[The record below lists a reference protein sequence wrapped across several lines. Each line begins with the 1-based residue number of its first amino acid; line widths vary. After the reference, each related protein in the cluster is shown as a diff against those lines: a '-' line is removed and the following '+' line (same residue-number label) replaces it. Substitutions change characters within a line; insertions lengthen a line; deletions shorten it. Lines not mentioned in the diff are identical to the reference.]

1 MNGAQGIIDTIL
13 ENARDDAAHTLAQAR
28 DKAKKLHDAAEE
40 GAKNRLDAALE
51 RAESD
56 AAQRR
61 ERSLRMEQLELR
73 KAVLGQQREL
83 IDQAF
88 QGALEQL
95 VNMDEDK
102 KRQLHLR
109 SILASA
115 EGGEALHPAKD
126 ELALYTPAFLAGIN
140 QALEKA
146 GKKPLTLAKAL
157 ETIRGGLV
165 LESDGVEQNLSYE
178 ALLRGVRDSLE
189 PEVARVL
196 FEET

>member
-1 MNGAQGIIDTIL
+1 MNGAQTIIDTIL

-83 IDQAF
+83 IDQALPGRV
-88 QGALEQL
+88 GA
-95 VNMDEDK
+95 
-102 KRQLHLR
+102 
-109 SILASA
+109 
-115 EGGEALHPAKD
+115 
-126 ELALYTPAFLAGIN
+126 AG
-140 QALEKA
+140 QH
-146 GKKPLTLAKAL
+146 G
-157 ETIRGGLV
+157 RG
-165 LESDGVEQNLSYE
+165 
-178 ALLRGVRDSLE
+178 
-189 PEVARVL
+189 
-196 FEET
+196 

>member
-1 MNGAQGIIDTIL
+1 MNGAQTIIDTIL

-40 GAKNRLDAALE
+40 GAKNRLDAALD

-95 VNMDEDK
+95 AK
-102 KRQLHLR
+102 
-109 SILASA
+109 
-115 EGGEALHPAKD
+115 EGDYRFDTGNPPPPYAGGTGG
-126 ELALYTPAFLAGIN
+126 TPPSP
-140 QALEKA
+140 QSW
-146 GKKPLTLAKAL
+146 T
-157 ETIRGGLV
+157 
-165 LESDGVEQNLSYE
+165 
-178 ALLRGVRDSLE
+178 
-189 PEVARVL
+189 ARPSWPSRAR
-196 FEET
+196 TPTR